1 MNDPQPEG
9 RHGKPHRTTKIL
21 SDAWR
26 RGGCVAGW
34 GAHAAGG
41 DAAGWR
47 TEFWHATEGRT
58 VTLAALGLLLDF
70 GELHYLKLNLA
81 N

>member
-1 MNDPQPEG
+1 
-9 RHGKPHRTTKIL
+9 
-21 SDAWR
+21 
-26 RGGCVAGW
+26 VAGW

-81 N
+81 K